1 MRLLRSVSDRIS
13 GFCGA
18 LAAILLICIM
28 LMTVADV
35 IRRALTDKSIA
46 GVIEVAPLF
55 LLGAVALG
63 MGQAE
68 TVGTHV
74 RTSLVTD
81 RLPHRARSALRAVGY
96 AVCIYVL
103 LWMAKLS
110 YERAIDAYDN
120 NDTTAGFESIPTW
133 PARALVPIGLALW
146 ALALFVRLL
155 DDLRG
160 VRGLKSVEPPS
171 EQHNPG
177 AEATT

>member
-1 MRLLRSVSDRIS
+1 MRALRTVSERAS

-18 LAAILLICIM
+18 LAALLLMAIM
-28 LMTVADV
+28 VMTVADV
-35 IRRALTDKSIA
+35 IRRALTDKSIE
-46 GVIEVAPLF
+46 GVIEIAPLF

-63 MGQAE
+63 LAQAE
-68 TVGTHV
+68 TAGTHV

-81 RLPHRARSALRAVGY
+81 RLPHRARSALRSVGY
-96 AVCIYVL
+96 AISIYIL

-133 PARALVPIGLALW
+133 PARALVPIGLGLW

-155 DDLRG
+155 QDLRG
-160 VRGLKSVEPPS
+160 VRGLTSDEPPS
-171 EQHNPG
+171 EQNAPEKEG
-177 AEATT
+177 F

>member
-1 MRLLRSVSDRIS
+1 MRLLRTVSDRIS

-18 LAAILLICIM
+18 LAAVLLICIM
-28 LMTVADV
+28 VMTVADV
-35 IRRALTDKSIA
+35 IRRALTDKSIP
-46 GVIEVAPLF
+46 GVIEIAPLF

-63 MGQAE
+63 LAQAE
-68 TVGTHV
+68 TAGTHV

-81 RLPHRARSALRAVGY
+81 RLPHRLRSALRSVGY
-96 AVCIYVL
+96 AACIYIL

-133 PARALVPIGLALW
+133 PARALVPIGLVLW
-146 ALALFVRLL
+146 AFVLVVRLL

-160 VRGLKSVEPPS
+160 VRGLRTEEPPAADHVNG
-171 EQHNPG
+171 EEIP
-177 AEATT
+177 A

>member
-1 MRLLRSVSDRIS
+1 MRLLRTVSERLS

-18 LAAILLICIM
+18 LAALLLIAIM
-28 LMTVADV
+28 AMTVADV
-35 IRRALTDKSIA
+35 VRRALTDKSIQ
-46 GVIEVAPLF
+46 GVIEVAPLL

-63 MGQAE
+63 LGQAE
-68 TVGTHV
+68 TAGTHV

-81 RLPHRARSALRAVGY
+81 HLPHRLRSALRSVGY
-96 AVCIYVL
+96 AASIYIL

-155 DDLRG
+155 QDLRG
-160 VRGLKSVEPPS
+160 VRGLTSEEPPS
-171 EQHNPG
+171 EQSAPEK
-177 AEATT
+177 EAF

>member
-1 MRLLRSVSDRIS
+1 MRLLRTVSERIS
-13 GFCGA
+13 GICGA
-18 LAAILLICIM
+18 LAALLLIAIM
-28 LMTVADV
+28 FMTVADV

-46 GVIEVAPLF
+46 GVIEVSPLF

-63 MGQAE
+63 LAQGE
-68 TVGTHV
+68 TAGTHV

-81 RLPHRARSALRAVGY
+81 HLPHRLRSALRSVGY
-96 AVCIYVL
+96 GVCIYIL

-110 YERAIDAYDN
+110 YERAVDAYRN

-133 PARALVPIGLALW
+133 PARALVPIGLGLW
-146 ALALFVRLL
+146 ALALIVRLL